1 MGEPD
6 TFSDSHATTGATG
19 PSQFLWSDAANWS
32 DGVPTSGQAVVV
44 SDIGTDDIPGLSL
57 PSVTVL
63 TDGVL
68 YNIDDL
74 SIGSLLVDDNATVVD
89 DAEGSTP
96 STLTIASILG
106 DGTGNAEGATAAVVA
121 ALGGGAVVDLTGSDP
136 GLYYAA
142 TDRGV
147 VQLGDT
153 PNANSAFSFLDPR
166 HGRGSSPSPIRG
178 PWFRRRFSASA
189 PAMPLSCPAPS
200 SPP

>member
-1 MGEPD
+1 
-6 TFSDSHATTGATG
+6 
-19 PSQFLWSDAANWS
+19 
-32 DGVPTSGQAVVV
+32 VVV

-166 HGRGSSPSPIRG
+166 HGRGSSSSPIRG

>member
-166 HGRGSSPSPIRG
+166 HGRGSSSSPIRG